1 MDVERVNLEGY
12 KLMGRFTGPKA
23 KIARREGSNI
33 FGLQKITRIL
43 TKRAYPPG
51 IHGPGQVKMRKKET
65 EYGIQLREKQK
76 AKRTYGLGERQFA
89 NLFKKAVNQ
98 EGNTEYNLKK
108 LLELRFDNI
117 VYRMGYTKSRAQ
129 ARQLIVHGHF
139 MVNGKKVNV
148 PSFHMSVGDEVSIRE
163 KSQGSPVYKDM
174 KEGETA
180 SDRPVYVSVDEK
192 KLTGKLTSI
201 PSEEDVKGLFD
212 GKLIIEF
219 YSR

>member
-1 MDVERVNLEGY
+1 
-12 KLMGRFTGPKA
+12 MGRFTGAKA

-43 TKRAYPPG
+43 TKRNYPPG
-51 IHGPGQVKMRKKET
+51 IHGPAQTKMRKRST
-65 EYGIQLREKQK
+65 EFGDQLRAKQ
-76 AKRTYGLGERQFA
+76 AVKRTYGLRERQFN

-98 EGNTEYNLKK
+98 TGNTEYNLKK

-117 VYRMGYTKSRAQ
+117 VYRMGFTQSRAQ

-139 MVNGKKVNV
+139 TVNGKKVTI
-148 PSFHMSVGDEVSIRE
+148 PSYEVQVGDEITVRD
-163 KSQGSPVYKDM
+163 KSRKSPVYAALLEDDPDA
-174 KEGETA
+174 T
-180 SDRPVYVSVDEK
+180 RPVYVAVDAK
-192 KLTGKLTSI
+192 NLKGKLTSI
-201 PSEEDVKGLFD
+201 PSEEDVKDLFD